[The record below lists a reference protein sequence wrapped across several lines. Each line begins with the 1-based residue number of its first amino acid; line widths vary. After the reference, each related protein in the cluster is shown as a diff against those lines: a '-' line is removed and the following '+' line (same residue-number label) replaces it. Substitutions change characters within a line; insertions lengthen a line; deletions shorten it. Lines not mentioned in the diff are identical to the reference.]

1 MPLLDK
7 IKKNPYWLV
16 LLSSGAALF
25 LAYAS
30 EILFNLSP
38 CSLCVYQRIPYFILL
53 LLSGAVI
60 LFPGGRKY
68 SIPLVVILYIIEI
81 SLAGYHV
88 GVEHYWIEDVY
99 TCSAKNPASVLSFKE
114 MAASCSEVSFKF
126 MMLSMAEWNVIY
138 VIGLLYGFLKIEKKN
153 HE

>member
-38 CSLCVYQRIPYFILL
+38 CSLCVYQRIPYFILV
-53 LLSGAVI
+53 LLSSAVI
-60 LFPGGRKY
+60 LFSRARKY

-88 GVEHYWIEDVY
+88 GVEHYWIDEVY
-99 TCSAKNPASVLSFKE
+99 TCSARNPASVLSFKE
-114 MAASCSEVSFKF
+114 MASSCSEVSFKF

-138 VIGLLYGFLKIEKKN
+138 AVALLYGFLKLEKKN

>member
-25 LAYAS
+25 LAYVS
-30 EILFNLSP
+30 ELLFNLSP
-38 CSLCVYQRIPYFILL
+38 CSLCIYQRIPYFILL
-53 LLSGAVI
+53 LLSGGVI
-60 LFPGGRKY
+60 LFPRSRKY
-68 SIPLVVILYIIEI
+68 TIPLVVLLYIVEI

-88 GVEHYWIEDVY
+88 GVEHYWIDEVY
-99 TCSAKNPASVLSFKE
+99 TCNAKNPAGVLSFKE
-114 MAASCSEVSFKF
+114 VAASCSEVPFKF

-138 VIGLLYGFLKIEKKN
+138 AVCLLYGFLKI
-153 HE
+153 